1 MCQRLTDEHVN
12 QTGQRGILHGYTVV
26 RGKDSLNQTIVKDS
40 AELVGHD
47 DLWVV
52 LREGVE
58 DGGTLLRLWEL
69 SGLRVEVVSGVL

>member
-1 MCQRLTDEHVN
+1 
-12 QTGQRGILHGYTVV
+12 
-26 RGKDSLNQTIVKDS
+26 VKDS

>member
-12 QTGQRGILHGYTVV
+12 QTGQRGVFHGYTVV

-52 LREGVE
+52 LHEGVE
-58 DGGTLLRLWEL
+58 ACGTLLRLRKL
-69 SGLRVEVVSGVL
+69 FRRRVAVVNVVR